1 MIKER
6 SRTMSNKDIERLLK
20 QEQIYKWEVAE
31 KLGLHETTF
40 CRWWRKELSQE
51 QVQRVLSAVEE
62 IKLDRLKE

>member
-1 MIKER
+1 
-6 SRTMSNKDIERLLK
+6 MSNKDIERLLK
-20 QEQIYKWEVAE
+20 QEQIYKWEVVE

>member
-1 MIKER
+1 
-6 SRTMSNKDIERLLK
+6 MSNKDIERLLK

-31 KLGLHETTF
+31 KLGLHETSF

-62 IKLDRLKE
+62 IKLDRLKEQK

>member
-1 MIKER
+1 
-6 SRTMSNKDIERLLK
+6 MSNKDIERLLK

>member
-1 MIKER
+1 
-6 SRTMSNKDIERLLK
+6 MSNKDIERLLK

-51 QVQRVLSAVEE
+51 QVQRVLSAVEA
-62 IKLDRLKE
+62 IKLDRLKEQK

>member
-1 MIKER
+1 
-6 SRTMSNKDIERLLK
+6 MSNKDIERMLK

-31 KLGLHETTF
+31 KLGLHETSF

-62 IKLDRLKE
+62 IKLDRLKEQK

>member
-1 MIKER
+1 
-6 SRTMSNKDIERLLK
+6 MSNKDIERLLK

-62 IKLDRLKE
+62 IKLDRLKEQK